1 MLDRLKTAAKKKAK
15 KQAKKLFFDG
25 LYLFVFRIYN
35 KL

>member
-1 MLDRLKTAAKKKAK
+1 MLSHFKAAAKKKAK